1 MIFPVGRLF
10 VAGGDVPV
18 MCFGVLVGA
27 VLVAMTS
34 RHVMRHVRARRA
46 LDVSLLLAAVVVG
59 SLFTAGTVGVAVHRW
74 TLFAYPYAVQ
84 PSQVRRP
91 LYESVPSSD
100 EAWLPVYDLTRVKF
114 EVQRDH
120 VGQFDAPDGS
130 IVCVAPIAVR
140 KQLAK
145 EIHSRDDVPTNWA
158 VCRGRAAPPTS
169 ADEAPFECA
178 KFYLSVTGSDYD
190 RANVLGRR
198 AAANSSSSTDAVFAT
213 TTVARNA
220 LELCMLDWVQ
230 HTTAYDLRHVE
241 LKTAHWA
248 MQAAKDSLQ
257 KWSEIND
264 DQDNPLVTFDDDED
278 LRHLSFVRLI
288 RECCSF
294 ETAHS
299 STAALTLL
307 LIGNVATALY
317 VALVSP
323 WAQRR
328 AVLVALLGFAAW
340 LGVFA
345 TAMTQ
350 LALPIAE

>member
-1 MIFPVGRLF
+1 
-10 VAGGDVPV
+10 
-18 MCFGVLVGA
+18 
-27 VLVAMTS
+27 
-34 RHVMRHVRARRA
+34 MRHVRARRA
-46 LDVSLLLAAVVVG
+46 LDLSLLLAAVVVS
-59 SLFTAGTVGVAVHRW
+59 SLFTAGAVGVALHRW
-74 TLFAYPYAVQ
+74 TLFAYPYEVQ

-91 LYESVPSSD
+91 LFESVPTSD

-158 VCRGRAAPPTS
+158 VCRGRPAPPTS

-190 RANVLGRR
+190 RAHVLNRR
-198 AAANSSSSTDAVFAT
+198 AAADSDAPPLAAAA
-213 TTVARNA
+213 TVARNA
-220 LELCMLDWVQ
+220 LELCMLDWVH

-241 LKTAHWA
+241 LKTSHWA

-278 LRHLSFVRLI
+278 LRHLSFVRLV
-288 RECCSF
+288 RECCAF

-307 LIGNVATALY
+307 LVGNAATALY
-317 VALVSP
+317 VTLVSP
-323 WAQRR
+323 WSQRR
-328 AVLVALLGFAAW
+328 AVLVVFLGFALW
-340 LGVFA
+340 LAVFV
-345 TAMTQ
+345 TLMSR